1 MAAQMYGDC
10 AAPPPQLQVWL
21 ITFWS
26 TGCENVDVKNYY
38 VENVIVIDQLK
49 SVKNFCLW
57 RNKR

>member
-10 AAPPPQLQVWL
+10 AAPQLQVWL

-26 TGCENVDVKNYY
+26 TGCENVDIKNYY
-38 VENVIVIDQLK
+38 DENVVIDQLK
-49 SVKNFCLW
+49 SVKIFCLW